1 MANALTAV
9 RLALV
14 LPLAAALARPEL
26 LAPGVVALLLGLAI
40 ASDYLDG
47 PLARRTGTASARG
60 MLFDHSTDCL
70 FVTGGL
76 AGAAI
81 AGAVTP
87 ILPALIPFAFGQY
100 VVDSYVWHRQRQL
113 RASFLGRW
121 NGILYFVP
129 LVLIAAA
136 RLPFPAGFASF
147 LRLAAGV
154 LGYLL
159 AASTVASIID
169 RATTPFRSIARGSG
183 LVIPHCRSQMLTLQR
198 LLRNRIESQA
208 GRGAGRAFGCAPGS
222 SDCPVSLVSADR
234 RMYCRS
240 SRD

>member
-14 LPLAAALARPEL
+14 VPMAAGLARPDL
-26 LAPGVVALLLGLAI
+26 LAPGIVALVLCVAI
-40 ASDYLDG
+40 ATDYLDG
-47 PLARRTGTASARG
+47 PVARRMGTASMTG
-60 MLFDHSTDCL
+60 QLFDHSTDCL

-76 AGAAI
+76 TGAAI

-87 ILPALIPFAFGQY
+87 MLPAVIPFAFAQY

-121 NGILYFVP
+121 NGVLYFVP

-136 RLPFPAGFASF
+136 RLSFPAGFTSF

-169 RATTPFRSIARGSG
+169 RATTPFRSHEQIA
-183 LVIPHCRSQMLTLQR
+183 Q
-198 LLRNRIESQA
+198 
-208 GRGAGRAFGCAPGS
+208 
-222 SDCPVSLVSADR
+222 
-234 RMYCRS
+234 
-240 SRD
+240 